1 MKLSNMEGATQFILW
16 WKIVE
21 LIDHVS
27 AEFLSAFRL
36 AESDTTNIASAMVRH
51 LNRTINHI
59 WERYPHDLLVSHF
72 HREALL
78 QTIGTFPD
86 AHRLRDFSTPE
97 ALEGNPAFSTFTEA
111 FRALKPT
118 TLNSIL
124 RNLNID
130 EIADAGWQDRPES
143 YEQHAFDDAA
153 HRFDLVYIYVFCA
166 AGTALVLMELLH
178 LLSQPP
184 RLAMMAA
191 QKGVAL
197 GVVLLGGVSRHQTH
211 TRFMAT
217 PWIIP
222 SICLVLLVILV
233 VIHGSRWVPLWRSS
247 KGGSATTS
255 VRWTEP
261 QSEVEGVRDTGTADV
276 APSSKENKAYLGFF
290 LFFFFFCWQ

>member
-1 MKLSNMEGATQFILW
+1 MEGATQFILW

-21 LIDHVS
+21 LIDYVS

-130 EIADAGWQDRPES
+130 EIAD
-143 YEQHAFDDAA
+143 DAA
-153 HRFDLVYIYVFCA
+153 QRFDLVYIYVFCA

-197 GVVLLGGVSRHQTH
+197 GVVLLGVGLVLLGSVSRHQTH

-276 APSSKENKAYLGFF
+276 APSSKENKA
-290 LFFFFFCWQ
+290 